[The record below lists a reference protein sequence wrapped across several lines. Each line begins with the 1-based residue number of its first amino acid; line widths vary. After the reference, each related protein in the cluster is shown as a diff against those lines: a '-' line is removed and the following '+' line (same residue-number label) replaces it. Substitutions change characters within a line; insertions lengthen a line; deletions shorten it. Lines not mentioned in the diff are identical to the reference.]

1 MKIWRFFKIPKNI
14 EYMENMNLEDKF
26 PLIAITT
33 NKRHAKEYRKA
44 YKKDSFT
51 MRCDDCAKKE
61 VKKYMETNRGK
72 VLDYYKLYTYK
83 NKSLVECKSVKVLMS
98 DFEYRTLEEITDSF
112 GFLMDLP
119 AINPD
124 IFNYKIELYLD
135 TLSYTDF
142 YCLMTS
148 DYLRMIDM
156 GRYPSLDFDSDELA
170 VFLKLNINYLNLD
183 EVHRIIKYD

>member
-33 NKRHAKEYRKA
+33 NKKHAKEYMKG
-44 YKKDSFT
+44 YKKDSYT
-51 MRCDDCAKKE
+51 MKCDDCAKKE

-83 NKSLVECKSVKVLMS
+83 NKSLVECKTVKVLMT

-148 DYLRMIDM
+148 DYLRTLDM
-156 GRYPSLDFDSDELA
+156 DRYPALDFESDELA
-170 VFLKLNINYLNLD
+170 LFLKLNINSLNLD